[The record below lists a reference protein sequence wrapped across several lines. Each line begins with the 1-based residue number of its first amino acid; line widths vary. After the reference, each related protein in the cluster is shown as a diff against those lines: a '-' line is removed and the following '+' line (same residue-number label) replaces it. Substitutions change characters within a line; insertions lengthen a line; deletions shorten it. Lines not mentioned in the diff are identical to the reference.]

1 LANCTRRTYLLK
13 EQSHSTTHHRRTV
26 IRIPRNRNFR
36 AAWPAGIWLALGACL
51 WSLGGTVH
59 AAALEAD
66 GIKLKTPPANAQM
79 IEPLRKALFAFD
91 DEVAARGGKLP
102 KNAKGQAKRAGS
114 PQLLAELRGSGGAFA
129 TLNMADTMIDDMLA
143 DRQRAADQAT
153 VGLLFRMMGIGEA
166 HAAVGCAFFWWVISG
181 GYGTAHAYRSCY
193 Y

>member
-1 LANCTRRTYLLK
+1 
-13 EQSHSTTHHRRTV
+13 
-26 IRIPRNRNFR
+26 
-36 AAWPAGIWLALGACL
+36 
-51 WSLGGTVH
+51 
-59 AAALEAD
+59 
-66 GIKLKTPPANAQM
+66 M

-102 KNAKGQAKRAGS
+102 KNAKAQVAKMKSLAGQTKGEIRAFTARLRAADEISAFDSMMEAQAKRAGS

-129 TLNMADTMIDDMLA
+129 TLTMADTMIDDMLA